1 MTPDPAPES
10 EPASRELPHPVAGG
24 PSCPLPVLF
33 EAVTTP
39 QRSGTPRAFA
49 VLSGLLLTASG
60 TTATVF
66 FLMGAWPILGFL
78 GLEVP
83 LVLLLLALHHRRA
96 GRASE
101 IVSLMEDSL
110 RIRRTDPGGRSESFE
125 LQPYWTRVDLRE
137 DPATA
142 GTLRL
147 RCRGRS
153 VEIGRWLAQEEKR
166 DFARALSDALRQYRE
181 PRFDNPQL
189 REDGRANW
197 GEEEA
202 TPLLPIRSVP
212 GS

>member
-1 MTPDPAPES
+1 MPFE
-10 EPASRELPHPVAGG
+10 
-24 PSCPLPVLF
+24 PVLF
-33 EAVTTP
+33 DAVTMP
-39 QRSGTPRAFA
+39 QRSGTPRGFA

-66 FLMGAWPILGFL
+66 FLMGAWPILGFM
-78 GLEVP
+78 GLEIP
-83 LVLLLLALHHRRA
+83 LVLVLIALHHHRA

-101 IVSLMEDSL
+101 RVSLREDSL
-110 RIRRTDPGGRSESFE
+110 RIHRTDPGGRHESFE

-153 VEIGRWLAQEEKR
+153 VEVGRWLAQEEKR
-166 DFARALSDALRQYRE
+166 DFARALGDALRRYRE
-181 PRFDNPQL
+181 PRFNNPQL
-189 REDGRANW
+189 RGDGRASW

-202 TPLLPIRSVP
+202 TPLLPGLPTRPAP